1 MPCSRLIPL
10 LALST
15 ALVACG
21 FPNRRDD
28 LRMWGA
34 LPPGSEPL
42 SLAFLQTTSVP
53 MRPGNSVELLQNG
66 HVFDALEE
74 EILSAR
80 SSLHIVMYIW
90 QPGAPSDRVLRA
102 LGNRRAGVTCKV
114 LVDPLQSQRFDEV
127 SVRLS
132 ALGCDWRITRP
143 MEGAI
148 RDLDARRM
156 VARNHRKIIIRD
168 GRVGITGGFGIWRS
182 WLGDG
187 RTPDGWRDTAVRVFG
202 PAVREMQLAFAQNWQ
217 EAGGPLLPA
226 SDFPEL
232 LPVGAARA
240 AFIASTPGIVTSNA
254 ERMTALTVYAAR
266 ERLWITNSYFI
277 PSTAQVDM
285 LVAKARAGVDV
296 RVLVPGRFMDMA
308 PVLNAQRSTYS
319 RLLEAGVRI
328 WEYEVSMLHA
338 KTMVVDGHLSVV
350 GSTNLDPVSMQ
361 SADEGSLVID
371 DPTVAAALAHDFTED
386 LRYSR
391 EIMREGW
398 SRRGLFDR
406 FGDVWPALIGPF
418 L

>member
-1 MPCSRLIPL
+1 MVRPSVSLVVLIGL
-10 LALST
+10 LA
-15 ALVACG
+15 ACG

-28 LRMWGA
+28 LRIWGTLA
-34 LPPGSEPL
+34 PGSEAL
-42 SLAFLQTTSVP
+42 SLAFLQSTGVP
-53 MRPGNSVELLQNG
+53 MRPGNRVELIRNG
-66 HVFDALEE
+66 EAFDALEE
-74 EILSAR
+74 EILRAE

-102 LGNRRAGVTCKV
+102 LGNRRAGVSCKV

-127 SVRLS
+127 SMRLS

-148 RDLDARRM
+148 RDLDAQRM
-156 VARNHRKIIIRD
+156 IARNHRKIIIRD
-168 GRVGITGGFGIWRS
+168 GLVGITGGFGIWRS

-187 RTPDGWRDTAVRVFG
+187 RTPEGWRDTAVRVRG
-202 PAVREMQLAFAQNWQ
+202 PAVYEMQLAFAQNWQ
-217 EAGGPLLPA
+217 EAGGPLLQA
-226 SDFPEL
+226 SVFPEL
-232 LPVGAARA
+232 PVEGDARA
-240 AFIASTPGIVTSNA
+240 AFIASTPGIVVSDA
-254 ERMTALTVYAAR
+254 ERMTALSIHAAR
-266 ERLWITNSYFI
+266 ERLWITNAYFI
-277 PSTAQVDM
+277 PSTAQVEM

-308 PVLNAQRSTYS
+308 PVLASQRSTYS

-338 KTMVVDGHLSVV
+338 KTMVVDGNLSVV
-350 GSTNLDPVSMQ
+350 GSTNLDPISMR

-371 DPTVAAALAHDFTED
+371 DPVLAEELAQDFLED

-391 EIMREGW
+391 EIMRQGWEG
-398 SRRGLFDR
+398 RGIFDR
-406 FGDVWPALIGPF
+406 FGDHWPAMIGPF